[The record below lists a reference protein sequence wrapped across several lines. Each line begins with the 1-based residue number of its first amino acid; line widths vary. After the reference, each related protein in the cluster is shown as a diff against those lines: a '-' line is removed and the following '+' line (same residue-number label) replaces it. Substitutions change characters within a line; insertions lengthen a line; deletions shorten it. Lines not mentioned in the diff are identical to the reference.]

1 MKRHFQDQEQQKQG
15 LIVHTPHIPPSMWVQ
30 RDLYLL
36 FIGHTHTSVIFLNK
50 TERPNLHTGG
60 QHQGYCPVQP
70 VPCSQLVHRPQTPLC
85 LLALL
90 GSDE

>member
-36 FIGHTHTSVIFLNK
+36 FIGHTHTSVIFS
-50 TERPNLHTGG
+50 E
-60 QHQGYCPVQP
+60 
-70 VPCSQLVHRPQTPLC
+70 
-85 LLALL
+85 
-90 GSDE
+90 

>member
-1 MKRHFQDQEQQKQG
+1 MKRHFQDQGQQKLG

-50 TERPNLHTGG
+50 TEKPSLHAGG
-60 QHQGYCPVQP
+60 QHQGYCPFP
-70 VPCSQLVHRPQTPLC
+70 APAFSCSTIPRPL
-85 LLALL
+85 
-90 GSDE
+90 SVY